1 MPATDKIVASMQR
14 FADQVRKMAS
24 EEEQAQQWRDTRFAK
39 AVDDL
44 SAHFIAD
51 ESWDEHQLVDAF
63 NQICDIL
70 KIKETIGGK
79 SNSVVEI
86 EKLPASATKQELLQA
101 SHRAYEVLD
110 PICRAMMDLL
120 DRDENCEN
128 CTELDIAMC
137 ETFNELQYCILILQ
151 QKLM

>member
-1 MPATDKIVASMQR
+1 MQR

-44 SAHFIAD
+44 SARFIAD

-101 SHRAYEVLD
+101 SHMAYEVLD
-110 PICRAMMDLL
+110 PICRTMMDLL